1 MRLTRLIRSATL
13 WISLLTLLLIAADAV
28 SAHGY
33 IIRAIPE
40 DQARLTRAPARAQ
53 YWFSEGLE
61 AQFSRV
67 TVYDQ
72 TNAIVAEGGVTPADA
87 SRMEARLPAG
97 LPDGAYIVELRV
109 AFASDGH
116 VQVARQVFYIGDA
129 AAVAG
134 QGIGGDAVAL
144 EIVWRTVTLASF
156 ALLVGTLTAY
166 ALVFVPAWGSP
177 KHVAGL
183 LPPRVMARLNVLIII
198 GLAGGVIGTV
208 LALIQQA
215 MVFFDADVM
224 TVINGGLWNVVR
236 TSTQFGATWTLRLIV
251 LLVMIGL
258 HAASLYFRRD
268 QPGWVRAFWTANG
281 WAAPLTFATMSIA
294 SHAAGSPT
302 LPWIALFVD
311 WIHGTAVGVWVGGIS
326 ALTLV
331 LPAALQPL
339 TGDAR
344 RLALLAALRRFSPIA
359 AACLALT
366 VATGVYSAANWIVEG
381 DDLGTSYALTLAIK
395 VALVGG
401 VIAIGAAHH
410 VALRPDRYARWQG
423 IGARVRAFLPS
434 LRIEALLAGL
444 ALLGAAWLSATP
456 VPQPTISQ
464 LPAPNAAATVDDVT
478 VQVTLSPGGPGV
490 NLYDILVT
498 RDSQP
503 AADDA
508 RVAVRLLNPERDWRG
523 EWLPADDLGDGLY
536 TSAGAE
542 IDAPGAWWM
551 VIDVDGQRFAFAW
564 TIDAAAGIQTERAPT
579 VFGWLTL
586 MLVMTAVGNLLLP
599 PLRRLARRLDWSP
612 MAMTV
617 AGLSL
622 VATVIILAVAVM
634 LAQNW
639 TSRYAA
645 DVQRP
650 PAVINSVLPDAASLE
665 RGAARVAASCDWEG
679 TSALE
684 DLTRRLSRLRDEAL
698 YQLVSDGGS
707 GLSACAVPGTDPAAL
722 WDMVNYV
729 RSLERPEH

>member
-13 WISLLTLLLIAADAV
+13 WISLLTLLLIAADGV

-72 TNAIVAEGGVTPADA
+72 TNAIIAEGGVTPADA

-116 VQVARQVFYIGDA
+116 VQVARQVFYVGDA
-129 AAVAG
+129 TAVAG

-144 EIVWRTVTLASF
+144 EIVWRTLTLASF

-166 ALVFVPAWGSP
+166 ALVFVPAWGSA
-177 KHVAGL
+177 KHPAGL

-198 GLAGGVIGTV
+198 GLAGGVSGTV

-215 MVFFDADVM
+215 MVFFDADIM
-224 TVINGGLWNVVR
+224 TVISGGLWNVVR
-236 TSTQFGATWTLRLIV
+236 SSTQFGATWTLRLFV
-251 LLVMIGL
+251 LLIMISL
-258 HAASLYFRRD
+258 HGASLYFRRE

-311 WIHGTAVGVWVGGIS
+311 WIHGTAVGVWVGGIA

-331 LPAALQPL
+331 LPAALHPL
-339 TGDAR
+339 AGDAR
-344 RLALLAALRRFSPIA
+344 RLALLAALRRFSPAA

-366 VATGVYSAANWIVEG
+366 VATGIYSAANWIVET
-381 DDLGTSYALTLAIK
+381 DDLGTSYVVTLAIK

-423 IGARVRAFLPS
+423 VGARVRAFLPS

-464 LPAPNAAATVDDVT
+464 PPAPTATATVGDVT

-490 NLYDILVT
+490 NLYDLLVT
-498 RDSQP
+498 RAGQP
-503 AADDA
+503 AADE
-508 RVAVRLLNPERDWRG
+508 AVRARIVNPERDWRG
-523 EWLPADDLGDGLY
+523 EWLPADDLGGGLY
-536 TSAGAE
+536 TTAGAE

-551 VIDVDGQRFAFAW
+551 VIDAAGQRFAFAW
-564 TIDAAAGIQTERAPT
+564 AIDAAAGVQTERAPT
-579 VFGWLTL
+579 LLGWVALA
-586 MLVMTAVGNLLLP
+586 LVIGAVVNLLLP

-612 MAMTV
+612 MAVTV
-617 AGLSL
+617 AGLSV
-622 VATVIILAVAVM
+622 VATGIILAVAVV

-665 RGAARVAASCDWEG
+665 RGAALLAASCDWDG
-679 TSALE
+679 TSALV
-684 DLTRRLSRLRDEAL
+684 DLTRRLSRLRDEEV

-707 GLSACAVPGTDPAAL
+707 GLAACAVPGTDPSAL

-729 RSLERPEH
+729 RSLERAEN